1 MFLYTQFPQF
11 CEISSIPRK
20 VCVSIPQAG
29 HKSATLAFDNSDI
42 GVLLKAFFVW
52 DMADCGVSF
61 TWSEPERGSDQL
73 SHGLQLVQL
82 AADIP
87 SINTSP
93 LYGSLPVESKILTS
107 VIKIFESGLVPA
119 ISYFFGVK
127 LLSNCIA
134 SMAWM
139 FRGGPEYGSTSAAVL
154 LHEAA
159 AAIVFAFWRNNPCRR
174 FKM

>member
-1 MFLYTQFPQF
+1 M
-11 CEISSIPRK
+11 
-20 VCVSIPQAG
+20 SIPQAG
-29 HKSATLAFDNSDI
+29 HQSATLAFNNSDI
-42 GVLLKAFFVW
+42 GVLLNAFFVRN
-52 DMADCGVSF
+52 MTDCDVSF
-61 TWSEPERGSDQL
+61 TWSERRGSDQL
-73 SHGLQLVQL
+73 SHGLQVVQL

-93 LYGSLPVESKILTS
+93 LYGSLPVESRMLTS

-127 LLSNCIA
+127 LLSNCTA

-154 LHEAA
+154 LHETA
-159 AAIVFAFWRNNPCRR
+159 AAIVLAFWRNDPCRR
-174 FKM
+174 FKNVTC